1 MWHTGQRRLTGSLTG
16 GHARGVTPPDSSTHQ
31 LPVHADV
38 ARDLAAAALLRGDFV
53 LRSGQR
59 SSFYFDKYLFETNP
73 GLLRRIARLLAPMVP
88 AGIDRLA
95 GPELGAVALAAALS
109 LETDIPFIIVRKGSK
124 EYGASAGK
132 PLEGTFQPGER
143 VVVVEDVLTTGGEAL
158 RSAAVL
164 TELGLVVDRILVVV
178 DRGQGGREA
187 IATAGYNVQPL
198 FGPSDLGIE

>member
-1 MWHTGQRRLTGSLTG
+1 MTGSLTG
-16 GHARGVTPPDSSTHQ
+16 SDARGVTPSDSSTHP

-88 AGIDRLA
+88 AGTDRLA

-109 LETDIPFIIVRKGSK
+109 LETDVPFVIVRKATKG
-124 EYGASAGK
+124 YGASAGK
-132 PLEGTFQPGER
+132 PLEGVFRPGER

-164 TELGLVVDRILVVV
+164 TDLGLVVDRILVVV
-178 DRGQGGREA
+178 DRGQGGRET
-187 IATAGYNVQPL
+187 IAAAGYALQPL
-198 FGPSDLGIE
+198 FGPSDLGLE